1 MILLNLVASTLL
13 IVSTQ
18 VLGSPLAPR
27 GGDDVSSK
35 LADFLRSKG
44 LHKSSDIYE
53 AQFKTDGTKEL
64 RDTLDSKVPLT
75 LLVPKDE

>member
-1 MILLNLVASTLL
+1 MIFSNLVTSTLL
-13 IVSTQ
+13 IVSTL
-18 VLGSPLAPR
+18 VRGSPLAPR
-27 GGDDVSSK
+27 GGGDVSSK
-35 LADFLRSKG
+35 LPEFLRSNG